1 MNGGGAASGASAAEG
16 RGACILQAPPRGQ
29 KRGVSRAGEPGAE
42 RTPALPILRI
52 DDRVEQLLPRE
63 RHGLAEVSEL
73 ARPMTGEVPE
83 VSGWRQSG
91 RQRASARSRGIA
103 TEVSSLL

>member
-1 MNGGGAASGASAAEG
+1 MHTASPAARAK
-16 RGACILQAPPRGQ
+16 
-29 KRGVSRAGEPGAE
+29 KRRQSRRRAREAE
-42 RTPALPILRI
+42 RTPVLPILRTS
-52 DDRVEQLLPRE
+52 DWVEQLLPRE
-63 RHGLAEVSEL
+63 RPGLAEVGEL
-73 ARPMTGEVPE
+73 ARPMTGKLPE

>member
-1 MNGGGAASGASAAEG
+1 MHTASPAARAKKRRQSRRRARG
-16 RGACILQAPPRGQ
+16 R
-29 KRGVSRAGEPGAE
+29 EDPGFAH
-42 RTPALPILRI
+42 PA
-52 DDRVEQLLPRE
+52 DCDRVEQLLPRE

-73 ARPMTGEVPE
+73 ARPMTGELPE

-91 RQRASARSRGIA
+91 GQRASARSRGIA